1 MHKVASLLSINQ
13 YEQIALFEYEYHW
26 NGNPKLETEG
36 FNPSR
41 RQQQS
46 IEYAVRR
53 LCSLELDKS
62 VNDFAINLVFVEAFF
77 CPDCSNQDLLN
88 RVRVRLKNLS
98 DWNS

>member
-1 MHKVASLLSINQ
+1 MHKVTSLPSINQ
-13 YEQIALFEYEYHW
+13 HEQIALFEYEYHW

-62 VNDFAINLVFVEAFF
+62 VNDFAINLVFVEAFLF
-77 CPDCSNQDLLN
+77 
-88 RVRVRLKNLS
+88 RVIENKHSSREVRKFL
-98 DWNS
+98 